1 MKCASMAPWQQARRK
16 RLRKHKSNLLFDAVA
31 CSPQVLLIM
40 DEVVMGMGRTGKW
53 FGYQQFGI
61 RPDIVCMAKGVASGY
76 AAIACV
82 ATTEEVPK

>member
-1 MKCASMAPWQQARRK
+1 
-16 RLRKHKSNLLFDAVA
+16 
-31 CSPQVLLIM
+31 VLLIM